1 MTNSQP
7 QTASAPMKRP
17 FGIKDKLGYMFGDFG
32 NDFTFILQMLFF
44 MVFYTD
50 VMGINPVHVGTL
62 FLAARIVDAFTDV
75 GMGRLLDLLKPGKR
89 GRFRPWVLRMCIP
102 VSVASTMMYMP
113 FVVDS
118 SYTVRLTYMAVTY
131 FIWGSIFYT
140 SINIPYGSMAAVISD
155 DPKHRTSLSVFRSVG
170 GQLAVLLISSVL
182 PHVIFVNNK
191 VDATRMAASA
201 IVCGICAILCYFAC
215 YSMVTER
222 IVFERKTREEI
233 AAEKAKGVDTQ
244 GFLKTLLTNR
254 PLWALVLGA
263 ILFLLATFLM
273 SGTLA
278 YLWKDYFE
286 NAGMMSTGQIVSVV
300 PVFLLSIIATPV
312 AMKLGKK
319 EIIVGAMF
327 FTSAVCFL
335 TWMLGIKSAVVFVVI
350 LFFIQMGPNTFN
362 ILIWA
367 VLTDV
372 LDYQELK
379 SGERDDG
386 TVYAIYSWARK
397 LGQALAGWLVG
408 FAINAVGYDA
418 ELAKAG
424 GHQSE
429 ATLQGI
435 YTLYLLVPAI
445 LIVVVGLIFLFLY
458 PLGRK
463 QVMANTEAL
472 HQRHAA
478 KKAEKAEQGAPVAAE
493 ISPEDISPL
502 SDVDVTALADEDLQ
516 FPTND

>member
-1 MTNSQP
+1 MTNSNP
-7 QTASAPMKRP
+7 GTAPAPAPAKRP
-17 FGIKDKLGYMFGDFG
+17 FSLRDKLGYMFGDFG
-32 NDFTFILQMLFF
+32 NDFTFMLQMMFF

-50 VMGINPVHVGTL
+50 IMGINPVHVGTL

-89 GRFRPWVLRMCIP
+89 GRFRPWILRMCIP
-102 VSVASTMMYMP
+102 VALASTMMYMP

-118 SYTVRLTYMAVTY
+118 SYAVRLTYMVVTY

-155 DPKHRTSLSVFRSVG
+155 DPKHRTSLSVFRSLG
-170 GQLAVLLISSVL
+170 GQLAFLAISAVL
-182 PHVIFVNNK
+182 PRVIFVNNK
-191 VDATRMAASA
+191 MDATRMAIAA
-201 IVCGICAILCYFAC
+201 IVCGICAVACYLAC

-222 IVFERKTREEI
+222 IVFKRKTREEI
-233 AAEKAKGVDTQ
+233 AAEKAKGADTQ

-263 ILFLLATFLM
+263 LLFLLATFMM

-286 NAGMMSTGQIVSVV
+286 DAGMMATGQIVSIV
-300 PVFLLSIIATPV
+300 PVFLLSLIATPM

-327 FTSAVCFL
+327 FTSVICFV
-335 TWMLGIKSAVVFVVI
+335 TWMLGIKSAVIFVVI
-350 LFFIQMGPNTFN
+350 LFFIQLGPNTFN

-408 FAINAVGYDA
+408 FAISAVGYDA
-418 ELAKAG
+418 EVAKAG
-424 GHQSE
+424 GHQSPE
-429 ATLQGI
+429 TLQGI

-445 LIVVVGLIFLFLY
+445 IIVVVGLIFLFIY
-458 PLGRK
+458 PLSRK

-478 KKAEKAEQGAPVAAE
+478 KKAEQ
-493 ISPEDISPL
+493 D
-502 SDVDVTALADEDLQ
+502 ALAGEQKTSVEESAVPGDDSES
-516 FPTND
+516 PRN

>member
-1 MTNSQP
+1 MTNSNP
-7 QTASAPMKRP
+7 GTAPAPAPAKRP
-17 FGIKDKLGYMFGDFG
+17 FSLRDKIGYMFGDFG

-50 VMGINPVHVGTL
+50 IMGINPIHVGTL
-62 FLAARIVDAFTDV
+62 FLVARIVDAFTDV

-89 GRFRPWVLRMCIP
+89 GRFRPWILRMCIP
-102 VSVASTMMYMP
+102 VTLASTMMYMP

-118 SYTVRLTYMAVTY
+118 SYTVRVTYMAVTY

-155 DPKHRTSLSVFRSVG
+155 DPKHRTSLSVFRSIG

-182 PHVIFVNNK
+182 PRVIFVDNK

-201 IVCGICAILCYFAC
+201 IVCGICAILCYLAC

-222 IVFERKTREEI
+222 IVFNRKTREEI
-233 AAEKAKGVDTQ
+233 AAEKAKGVDGP

-286 NAGMMSTGQIVSVV
+286 NAGMMATGQIVSVV

-327 FTSAVCFL
+327 FTSAVCFV
-335 TWMLGIKSAVVFVVI
+335 TWMLGIKSAIVFVVI

-429 ATLQGI
+429 ATRQGI
-435 YTLYLLVPAI
+435 YTLYLLVPAVI
-445 LIVVVGLIFLFLY
+445 IVVVGLIFLFIY
-458 PLGRK
+458 PLSRK

-472 HQRHAA
+472 RQRHAA
-478 KKAEKAEQGAPVAAE
+478 KKAGKAEQ
-493 ISPEDISPL
+493 D
-502 SDVDVTALADEDLQ
+502 ALAGEQKSSVDGSAVPGDDSES
-516 FPTND
+516 PRN